1 MHYIP
6 EDYYL
11 STLQKNEIKQ
21 LLSSFILD
29 IYDHFDFINFTQKDY
44 LEELGVLYAE
54 DTNYFSNS
62 VYYVLRDHKKNNI
75 HASIRT
81 TLRDRNCTL
90 PIEKLFGIKI
100 DRLPFIETQN
110 IWHVG
115 RFFISNKIPGNRI
128 KLLKKMLFN
137 AFYPIASIG
146 NSILF
151 AECDAKLIYTLR
163 KFGINVETLGSS
175 IEYICSETFPICIQD
190 DTLMSFIK
198 KNQTYFEEE
207 NEKDVDLFLAIKS
220 FII

>member
-1 MHYIP
+1 MDYLP
-6 EDYYL
+6 KGYYL
-11 STLQKNEIKQ
+11 GALKKSEIIK
-21 LLSSFILD
+21 LLRSFILD
-29 IYDHFDFINFTQKDY
+29 IYDHFDFNYSKEDY
-44 LEELGVLYAE
+44 IEELRILYAE
-54 DTNYFSNS
+54 EIKHFDNS
-62 VYYVLRDHKKNNI
+62 VYYILRDQERNNI
-75 HASIRT
+75 HASIRI
-81 TLRDRNCTL
+81 TLWDKNSTL
-90 PIEKLFGIKI
+90 PIEKLFGITI
-100 DRLPFIETQN
+100 QQFPFIKTKN
-110 IWHVG
+110 VWHIG